1 MVKIRTDRLLLRPA
15 TFGDVEAF
23 HGIMSD
29 GRAMAYWSTT
39 PHKDMDETRSWI
51 ASMIGIGPGEG
62 EDFVIELDGR
72 VIGKAGLYRF
82 PEIGF
87 ILHPHA
93 WGNGYA
99 REALEAV
106 VHAYHDFAFAEP
118 RLYDAMFTLASNLPF
133 GQPEAP
139 APLHDAFAALRDA
152 VTPLAGDRDPNVLA
166 ELTWSALHG
175 LVALGRAGRLRAAY
189 LPARLTML
197 VDQLACSCRQQPD
210 DDHRVDRI
218 KPETR

>member
-106 VHAYHDFAFAEP
+106 LQRAFTVH
-118 RLYDAMFTLASNLPF
+118 R
-133 GQPEAP
+133 
-139 APLHDAFAALRDA
+139 
-152 VTPLAGDRDPNVLA
+152 LAGVEADVDPRNAASLRLLTGLGFQETSRASRTWNVGDQ
-166 ELTWSALHG
+166 WYDS
-175 LVALGRAGRLRAAY
+175 VY
-189 LPARLTML
+189 LQLLCPPA
-197 VDQLACSCRQQPD
+197 
-210 DDHRVDRI
+210 
-218 KPETR
+218 

>member
-62 EDFVIELDGR
+62 EDFVIELDKR

-106 VHAYHDFAFAEP
+106 LQRAFTVH
-118 RLYDAMFTLASNLPF
+118 R
-133 GQPEAP
+133 
-139 APLHDAFAALRDA
+139 
-152 VTPLAGDRDPNVLA
+152 LAGVEADVDPRNAASLRLLTGLGFQETSRASRTWNVGGQ
-166 ELTWSALHG
+166 WCDS
-175 LVALGRAGRLRAAY
+175 VY
-189 LPARLTML
+189 LQLLCPPA
-197 VDQLACSCRQQPD
+197 
-210 DDHRVDRI
+210 
-218 KPETR
+218 